1 MPIDPNIAMQVRPIE
16 LADPMQQYG
25 RAVQL
30 KSLIGQGDLQ
40 ALQMQEAR
48 RGAEEARAYNDS
60 YREAIGAD
68 GTVDRTRLL
77 SSLAQRGVGSKIP
90 SVTESFA
97 KADKLGLETKKLQG
111 DVDAQKLGTVR
122 EQIKALNGGLGALMR
137 KPDLSHQD
145 VIQTVGALAAQGLI
159 TPEQGQEA
167 IRQMPGNPAA
177 LPQFLQGRLL
187 SGVEAD
193 KMITLMLPK
202 LQQVNDG
209 QRTLFVD
216 TNPLSNPA
224 GPAPI
229 QMQATPDAVMRDGTT
244 RSEGAANRATQVR
257 GQNMTDTRA
266 RELAVA
272 TREAAATGRIPSGYQ
287 RTADGTGLE
296 FIPGGPADPARERN
310 SPPTEDE
317 RKAASWLDQATNA
330 YKNMLGVLDANPN
343 AAKPAGGILSAA
355 GSLVQSLPIIGQTD
369 IAQGVGN
376 FIKPS
381 DRLKFE
387 QSTGSMS
394 EALLRAATGAGVNRD
409 EARQK
414 VREITPVFGDDDATI
429 KQKLDS
435 IPVYLES
442 LKTRAGRAAPKDYAV
457 PGAGAA
463 AAGGARPPLSAFEGR
478 P

>member
-1 MPIDPNIAMQVRPIE
+1 MPVDPNIALQVRPME
-16 LADPMQQYG
+16 LADPLQQYG

-48 RGAEEARAYNDS
+48 RSAAEAQAYNDS
-60 YREAIGAD
+60 YREALSPD

-90 SVTESFA
+90 GVTESFA
-97 KADKLGLETKKLQG
+97 KADKLGLETKELQG
-111 DVDAQKLGTVR
+111 KVDAQGLTR
-122 EQIKALNGGLGALMR
+122 ARDQFKALNNGLGALIR
-137 KPDLSHQD
+137 KPGLLHQD
-145 VIQTVGALAAQGLI
+145 VIQTIGGLAAQGLI

-167 IRQMPGNPAA
+167 IRQMPGNAA
-177 LPQFLQGRLL
+177 DLPQFLQARLL

-209 QRTLFVD
+209 QRTQFVD
-216 TNPLSNPA
+216 TNPLSNPG

-244 RSEGAANRATQVR
+244 RAEGAANRATQIR

-266 RELAVA
+266 RELAAA

-287 RTADGTGLE
+287 RSADGTGLE

-317 RKAASWLDQATNA
+317 RKAAGWLDQATNA
-330 YKNMLGVLDANPN
+330 YKNMLGVLGANPN
-343 AAKPAGGILSAA
+343 AAKPAGGVRSAA
-355 GSLVQSLPIIGQTD
+355 GTLVQSLPIIGQTD
-369 IAQGVGN
+369 IAQGIGN
-376 FIKPS
+376 FIKPA
-381 DRLKFE
+381 DRLQFE

-457 PGAGAA
+457 PAAGPQS
-463 AAGGARPPLSAFEGR
+463 GGARPPLSAFEGGR
-478 P
+478 